1 MLTLEACN
9 QAENY
14 QDAHFVLKDKRPFI
28 KLRGK
33 RNLMSHDFVSLF
45 NNKTY
50 EDSVLIPVPS
60 TGDKRIP
67 GREIVFDNGYNKY
80 SYDGY
85 VLIKGKK
92 LSINFYYSEKGDKTE
107 KKYFY
112 VWNGDYVL
120 HRGSTK

>member
-1 MLTLEACN
+1 
-9 QAENY
+9 
-14 QDAHFVLKDKRPFI
+14 
-28 KLRGK
+28 
-33 RNLMSHDFVSLF
+33 MSHDFVSLF